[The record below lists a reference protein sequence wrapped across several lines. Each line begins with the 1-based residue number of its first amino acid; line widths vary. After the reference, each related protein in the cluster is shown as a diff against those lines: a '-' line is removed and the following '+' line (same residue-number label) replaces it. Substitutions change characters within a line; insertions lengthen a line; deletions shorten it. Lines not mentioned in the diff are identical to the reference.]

1 MPWANYIVG
10 SSNRLIL
17 SRVSEGLPYRRSPS
31 RPLGKVLGRTWRVT
45 ISCEGLL
52 SLFLGQQFQK
62 HLPLCWIGRFS
73 KLLSKELE
81 VLLVDEIF
89 HGASPHRKNNGRV
102 VPKGDHIQMKFGLLA
117 ALAFAANQE
126 AETIVFDLVNPH
138 KAGRGVTGLGR
149 PARFH
154 KGVVRN
160 LTQQHTGEII
170 EKSCVGSPA
179 GPGTL
184 LRFVHCSL
192 QTASREQ
199 I

>member
-1 MPWANYIVG
+1 
-10 SSNRLIL
+10 
-17 SRVSEGLPYRRSPS
+17 
-31 RPLGKVLGRTWRVT
+31 
-45 ISCEGLL
+45 
-52 SLFLGQQFQK
+52 
-62 HLPLCWIGRFS
+62 
-73 KLLSKELE
+73 
-81 VLLVDEIF
+81 
-89 HGASPHRKNNGRV
+89 
-102 VPKGDHIQMKFGLLA
+102 MKFGLLA

-170 EKSCVGSPA
+170 EKSCVACPA